1 MFIINLMAEL
11 HKIDSKQFRN
21 PFDKWKTSNKQFNG
35 PLKLCALIDLC
46 NSTYILLLVTIIME
60 LTKIVVLVL

>member
-1 MFIINLMAEL
+1 MTGL

-21 PFDKWKTSNKQFNG
+21 PFDNMEKIITEFNG

-46 NSTYILLLVTIIME
+46 NPIYILLITIIME
-60 LTKIVVLVL
+60 LTKIIVLVL